1 MTLSHLTVYLGNIN
15 LIIGPSLPSGLE
27 NKEQKI
33 GEMGTIMVIAGST
46 ASIFAGCILDA
57 VKKFKVVSLACYGI
71 TLIMYMVWTYILQ
84 QGNLILDFII
94 AGLLGFFM
102 TGYLPI
108 GFEFASEISWP
119 ESEAT
124 SSGFLNLAA
133 MLVGAILTPITE
145 KVINSAG
152 VRSANIGTLSKLSF
166 VYT

>member
-1 MTLSHLTVYLGNIN
+1 
-15 LIIGPSLPSGLE
+15 
-27 NKEQKI
+27 
-33 GEMGTIMVIAGST
+33 
-46 ASIFAGCILDA
+46 
-57 VKKFKVVSLACYGI
+57 
-71 TLIMYMVWTYILQ
+71 MVWIYMLQ

-152 VRSANIGTLSKLSF
+152 VRSANIVLCCTLFLGMIITGFMKEDNRRQAADQERANSIVTSQLLESKSNREDF
-166 VYT
+166 SEKI